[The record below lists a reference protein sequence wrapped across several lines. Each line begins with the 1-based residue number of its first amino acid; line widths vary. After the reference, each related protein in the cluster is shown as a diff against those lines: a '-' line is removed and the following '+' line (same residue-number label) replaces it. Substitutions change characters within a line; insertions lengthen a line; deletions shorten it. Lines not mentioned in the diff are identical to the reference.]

1 MANASFGSNRTF
13 RVRIVMADS
22 ANGFESASDI
32 DPNSTIGDMLD
43 LQVERYP
50 DRDALVNVEAGE
62 RYTYAEFRDEV
73 DRVARGLMALDIERG
88 QHVGIWATNY
98 SEWVLTQFATA
109 KIGAVMVNVN
119 PAYRTHEIAYLLEQS
134 EANALILIGRFR
146 NSDYVGMLNEVVPE
160 LKDSNPGELNSHRF
174 PYLRNVI
181 HIVPHGDRDATTP
194 DGMWSWQEMV
204 ARHVDVSAQQLAD
217 RQAGCRP
224 DDPVNIQYTSGTT
237 GNPKGAM
244 LTHHNL
250 VSNGLYVG
258 DAIELTEEDRLC
270 VPVPFYHCFG
280 CVMGNLGCI
289 THGSA
294 IVIATEHFD
303 PLKTLQAIEQER
315 CTALYGVPTMFTAQ
329 LEHPEF
335 DSFDVTSLRTGIM
348 AGSPCPIEVM
358 RQVIDKMGAHQMTIA
373 YGQTEHSPVIT
384 QTLVTD
390 SIERRVSTVGAV
402 LPGVEARIVDH
413 ESGQILGPGVQGELQ
428 ARSSMVM
435 TGYYNLPEATAAAI
449 DDEGWL
455 HTGDLAEVD
464 EDGYYKITG
473 RLKDMIIR
481 GGENVYPREIEE
493 FLYTHPKI
501 SDVQVIGVPDER
513 FGEEV
518 MAWVMLRQGESADE
532 EEIREFCRGKI
543 AHFKV
548 PRYVK
553 VTEEFPMTV
562 TGKIQKFR
570 MREMAVEELGL
581 QIASKIET
589 A

>member
-1 MANASFGSNRTF
+1 MAESVNE
-13 RVRIVMADS
+13 VQ
-22 ANGFESASDI
+22 SASGV
-32 DPNSTIGDMLD
+32 DPHSTIGDMLD
-43 LQVERYP
+43 RQVERFAE
-50 DRDALVNVEAGE
+50 RDALVNAETGE
-62 RYTYAEFRDEV
+62 RYSYSGFRDEV
-73 DRVARGLMALDIERG
+73 ERVARGLMAMGIQHG

-119 PAYRTHEIAYLLEQS
+119 PAYRTHELAYVLEQS

-146 NSDYVGMLNEVVPE
+146 NSDYAGMVNEVVPE
-160 LKDSNPGELNSHRF
+160 IRDSHPGELRSGRF
-174 PYLRNVI
+174 PFLRNVI
-181 HIVPHGDRDATTP
+181 YIPPHDDQEAATP
-194 DGMWSWQEMV
+194 PGMWSWEELV
-204 ARHVDVSAQQLAD
+204 ARHAEVTAEQLAA
-217 RQAGCRP
+217 RQAECRP
-224 DDPVNIQYTSGTT
+224 DGPINIQYTSGTT

-258 DAIELTEEDRLC
+258 DAIELTEVDRLC

-294 IVIATEHFD
+294 IIIASEHFD
-303 PLKTLQAIEQER
+303 ALKTLQALERER
-315 CTALYGVPTMFTAQ
+315 CTALYGVPTMFIAQ
-329 LEHPEF
+329 LDHAEF
-335 DSFDVTSLRTGIM
+335 VKFDVSSLRTGIM

-358 RQVIDKMGAHQMTIA
+358 RQVIDRMGAHQMTIA

-384 QTLVTD
+384 QTLTSD
-390 SIERRVSTVGAV
+390 SIERRVSTVGKV
-402 LPGVEARIVDH
+402 LPGVEARIADPETGEV
-413 ESGQILGPGVQGELQ
+413 LGPDVQGELQ

-435 TGYYNLPEATAAAI
+435 RGYYNMPEATASAI

-455 HTGDLAEVD
+455 HTGDLATVD

-481 GGENVYPREIEE
+481 GGENVYPREVEE
-493 FLYTHPKI
+493 FLYTHPKV

-513 FGEEV
+513 FVEEV
-518 MAWVMLRQGESADE
+518 MAWVILKPGETAEPDE
-532 EEIREFCRGKI
+532 FREFCRGKI
-543 AHFKV
+543 AHYKI

-553 VTEEFPMTV
+553 VATEFPMTV

-581 QIASKIET
+581 EAASQIET

>member
-1 MANASFGSNRTF
+1 MN
-13 RVRIVMADS
+13 
-22 ANGFESASDI
+22 FE
-32 DPNSTIGDMLD
+32 T
-43 LQVERYP
+43 
-50 DRDALVNVEAGE
+50 GE
-62 RYTYAEFRDEV
+62 RFTYAEFRDEV
-73 DRVARGLMALDIERG
+73 ERVARGLMALGIRKG
-88 QHVGIWATNY
+88 QHVGIWSTNY

-119 PAYRTHEIAYLLEQS
+119 PAYRTHELAYVLEQS
-134 EANALILIGRFR
+134 EANALIFIGRFR
-146 NSDYVGMLNEVVPE
+146 NSDYTAMVNEVVPE
-160 LKDSNPGELNSHRF
+160 LKDCSPGELSSSQF
-174 PYLRNVI
+174 PHLRHVI
-181 HIVPHGDRDATTP
+181 FIPPHDEPDAGTP
-194 DGMWSWQEMV
+194 PGMWSWADMV
-204 ARHVDVSAQQLAD
+204 GRHTEVSREQMSA
-217 RQAGCRP
+217 RQAECRP
-224 DDPVNIQYTSGTT
+224 GDPVNIQYTSGTT

-250 VSNGLYVG
+250 VANAVYVG
-258 DAIELTEEDRLC
+258 DCIELTENDRLC
-270 VPVPFYHCFG
+270 IPVPFYHCFG

-294 IVIATEHFD
+294 IVIPAEHFD
-303 PLKTLQAIEQER
+303 PLRTLQALDEER
-315 CTALYGVPTMFTAQ
+315 CTALYGVPTMFIAQ
-329 LEHPEF
+329 LDHTEF
-335 DSFDVTSLRTGIM
+335 DNFDLSSLRTGIM

-358 RQVIDKMGAHQMTIA
+358 RQVIDRMGAHQMTIA

-384 QTLVTD
+384 QTLTSD
-390 SIERRVSTVGAV
+390 SIERRVSTVGKV
-402 LPGVEARIVDH
+402 LPGVEARVVDP
-413 ESGQILGPGVQGELQ
+413 ETGQEVGPGVQGELQ

-435 TGYYNLPEATAAAI
+435 RGYYNMPDATNSAI
-449 DDEGWL
+449 DEDGWL

-464 EDGYYKITG
+464 ADGYYKITG

-493 FLYTHPKI
+493 FLYTHPKV

-518 MAWVMLRQGESADE
+518 MAWVMLRPGESAE
-532 EEIREFCRGKI
+532 PEEIREFCRGRI

-553 VTEEFPMTV
+553 VAEEFPMTV

-581 QIASKIET
+581 QAASRIET

>member
-1 MANASFGSNRTF
+1 
-13 RVRIVMADS
+13 MADS
-22 ANGFESASDI
+22 VSGIKSASSVE
-32 DPNSTIGDMLD
+32 PNSTIGDVLD
-43 LQVERYP
+43 RQAERFAE
-50 DRDALVNVEAGE
+50 RDALVNVETGE

-73 DRVARGLMALDIERG
+73 ERVARGLMALGIQHG
-88 QHVGIWATNY
+88 HHVGIWATNY

-119 PAYRTHEIAYLLEQS
+119 PAYRTHELAYVLEQS
-134 EANALILIGRFR
+134 EANAIILIGRFR
-146 NSDYVGMLNEVVPE
+146 NSDYAGMLNEVVPE
-160 LKDSNPGELNSHRF
+160 LKDSNPGELRSSQF

-181 HIVPHGDRDATTP
+181 CIPPHGDGADAETP
-194 DGMWSWQEMV
+194 TGMWAWDEM
-204 ARHVDVSAQQLAD
+204 AAKHSEVSPEQLAA
-217 RQAGCRP
+217 RQSECLP
-224 DDPVNIQYTSGTT
+224 DDPINIQYTSGTT

-258 DAIELTEEDRLC
+258 DAIELTENDRLC

-294 IVIATEHFD
+294 IIIASEHFD
-303 PLKTLQAIEQER
+303 PLKTLQALEQER
-315 CTALYGVPTMFTAQ
+315 CTALYGVPTMFIAQ
-329 LEHPEF
+329 LDHPEF
-335 DSFDVTSLRTGIM
+335 DNFDVSSLRTGIM

-358 RQVIDKMGAHQMTIA
+358 RQVIDRMGAHQMTIA

-384 QTLVTD
+384 QTLVSD

-402 LPGVEARIVDH
+402 LPGVEARIVDP
-413 ESGQILGPGVQGELQ
+413 ENGEILGPGIQGELQ

-435 TGYYNLPEATAAAI
+435 QGYYNMPEATAAAI

-518 MAWVMLRQGESADE
+518 MAWVMLRPGESADAE
-532 EEIREFCRGKI
+532 EFREFCRGRI

-553 VTEEFPMTV
+553 VTTEFPMTV

-581 QIASKIET
+581 QTASQIET

>member
-1 MANASFGSNRTF
+1 MMSNG
-13 RVRIVMADS
+13 V
-22 ANGFESASDI
+22 
-32 DPNSTIGDMLD
+32 DPYSTIGDVLD
-43 LQVERYP
+43 RQVERFAG
-50 DRDALVNVEAGE
+50 RDALVNVETGE
-62 RYTYAEFRDEV
+62 RYSYAEFREAV
-73 DRVARGLMALDIERG
+73 ERVARGLMALGIQRG

-119 PAYRTHEIAYLLEQS
+119 PAYRTHELAYVLEQS
-134 EANALILIGRFR
+134 EANAIILIGRFR
-146 NSDYVGMLNEVVPE
+146 NSDYVAMLNEVVPE
-160 LKDSNPGELNSHRF
+160 LKDSNPGDLRSPRF

-181 HIVPHGDRDATTP
+181 CIPPHGDGADAETP
-194 DGMWSWQEMV
+194 AGMWAWNEMV
-204 ARHVDVSAQQLAD
+204 AKHSEVSPEQLAA
-217 RQAGCRP
+217 RQAECRP

-258 DAIELTEEDRLC
+258 DCIELTENDRLC

-280 CVMGNLGCI
+280 CVMGNLGCV

-294 IVIATEHFD
+294 IIIASEHFD
-303 PLKTLQAIEQER
+303 PLKTLQALERER
-315 CTALYGVPTMFTAQ
+315 CTALYGVPTMFIAQ
-329 LEHPEF
+329 LGHADF
-335 DSFDVTSLRTGIM
+335 DSFDLTPLRTGIM

-358 RQVIDKMGAHQMTIA
+358 RQVIDRMGAHQMTIA

-384 QTLVTD
+384 QTLVSD

-402 LPGVEARIVDH
+402 LPGVEARIVDP
-413 ESGQILGPGVQGELQ
+413 ETGRILGPGAQGELQ

-435 TGYYNLPEATAAAI
+435 RGYYNMPEATAAAI
-449 DDEGWL
+449 DGEGWL

-518 MAWVMLRQGESADE
+518 MAWVMLKPGESADA
-532 EEIREFCRGKI
+532 EEIREFCRGRI
-543 AHFKV
+543 AHFKI

-570 MREMAVEELGL
+570 MREMAVEELAL
-581 QIASKIET
+581 QAASKIET

>member
-1 MANASFGSNRTF
+1 MASGIN
-13 RVRIVMADS
+13 
-22 ANGFESASDI
+22 
-32 DPNSTIGDMLD
+32 PNSTIGDMLD
-43 LQVERYP
+43 RQAERFAG
-50 DRDALVNVEAGE
+50 RDALVNFETGE
-62 RYTYAEFRDEV
+62 RFTYAAFRDAVE
-73 DRVARGLMALDIERG
+73 RVARGLMALGIGKG
-88 QHVGIWATNY
+88 QHVGIWSTNY
-98 SEWVLTQFATA
+98 SEWVMTQFATA

-119 PAYRTHEIAYLLEQS
+119 PAYRTHELAYVLEQS
-134 EANALILIGRFR
+134 EANALIFIGRFR
-146 NSDYVGMLNEVVPE
+146 NSDYTAMVNEVVPE
-160 LKDSNPGELNSHRF
+160 LKDCNPGELSSRRF
-174 PYLRNVI
+174 PYLRNVVYI
-181 HIVPHGDRDATTP
+181 PPHSDGEAATP
-194 DGMWSWQEMV
+194 PGMLSWAEML
-204 ARHVDVSAQQLAD
+204 ARHTGVSKEQLAA
-217 RQAGCRP
+217 RQAECHP

-250 VSNGLYVG
+250 VANGVYVG
-258 DAIELTEEDRLC
+258 DCIELTENDRLC
-270 VPVPFYHCFG
+270 IPVPFYHCFG

-294 IVIATEHFD
+294 IVIPAEHFD
-303 PLKTLQAIEQER
+303 PLKTLQALDKER
-315 CTALYGVPTMFTAQ
+315 CTALYGVPTMFIAQ
-329 LEHPEF
+329 LGHPEF
-335 DSFDVTSLRTGIM
+335 DNFDLSSLRTGIM

-358 RQVIDKMGAHQMTIA
+358 RQVIDRMGAHQMTIA

-384 QTLVTD
+384 QTLTSD
-390 SIERRVSTVGAV
+390 SIERRVSTVGKV
-402 LPGVEARIVDH
+402 LPGVEARVVDP
-413 ESGQILGPGVQGELQ
+413 ETGQEVGPGVQGELQ

-435 TGYYNLPEATAAAI
+435 RGYYNMPEATNSAI
-449 DDEGWL
+449 DAEGWL

-493 FLYTHPKI
+493 FLYTHPKV

-513 FGEEV
+513 FVEEV
-518 MAWVMLRQGESADE
+518 MAWVMLKPGESADA

-543 AHFKV
+543 AHYKI

-553 VTEEFPMTV
+553 VTTEFPMTV

-581 QIASKIET
+581 QAASRIET

>member
-1 MANASFGSNRTF
+1 MS
-13 RVRIVMADS
+13 DS
-22 ANGFESASDI
+22 VNGINSASSV
-32 DPNSTIGDMLD
+32 DPNSTIGDVLD
-43 LQVERYP
+43 RQAERFAE
-50 DRDALVNVEAGE
+50 RDALVNVETGE
-62 RYTYAEFRDEV
+62 RFTYAEFRDEV
-73 DRVARGLMALDIERG
+73 ERVARGLMALGIQRG
-88 QHVGIWATNY
+88 HHVGIWATNY

-109 KIGAVMVNVN
+109 KIGAVMINVN
-119 PAYRTHEIAYLLEQS
+119 PAYRTHELAYVLEQS
-134 EANALILIGRFR
+134 EANAMILIGRFR
-146 NSDYVGMLNEVVPE
+146 NSDYAAMLNEVVPE
-160 LKDSNPGELNSHRF
+160 LKDSNPGELRSSQF

-181 HIVPHGDRDATTP
+181 CIPPHGNGADAETP
-194 DGMWSWQEMV
+194 AGMWAWDEMV
-204 ARHVDVSAQQLAD
+204 TRHSEVSPEQLAA
-217 RQAGCRP
+217 RQSECLP
-224 DDPVNIQYTSGTT
+224 DDPINIQYTSGTT

-258 DAIELTEEDRLC
+258 DAIELTENDRLC

-294 IVIATEHFD
+294 IIIASEHFD
-303 PLKTLQAIEQER
+303 PLKTLQALEQER
-315 CTALYGVPTMFTAQ
+315 CTALYGVPTMFIAQ
-329 LEHPEF
+329 LDHPEF
-335 DSFDVTSLRTGIM
+335 DNFDVSSLRTGIM

-358 RQVIDKMGAHQMTIA
+358 RQVIDRMGAHQMTIA

-384 QTLVTD
+384 QTLVSD

-402 LPGVEARIVDH
+402 LPGVEARIVDP
-413 ESGQILGPGVQGELQ
+413 ENGEILGPGIQGELQ

-435 TGYYNLPEATAAAI
+435 QGYYNMPEATAAAI

-518 MAWVMLRQGESADE
+518 MAWVMLRPGESAEAD
-532 EEIREFCRGKI
+532 EIREFCRGRI

-553 VTEEFPMTV
+553 VTTEFPMTV

-581 QIASKIET
+581 QTASQIET

>member
-1 MANASFGSNRTF
+1 M
-13 RVRIVMADS
+13 V
-22 ANGFESASDI
+22 ESAGINGTASGVDTY
-32 DPNSTIGDMLD
+32 STIGNILD
-43 LQVERYP
+43 RQAERFAE
-50 DRDALVNVEAGE
+50 RDALVNFETGE
-62 RYTYAEFRDEV
+62 KFTYSEFRDEV
-73 DRVARGLMALDIERG
+73 ERVARGLMALGIRKG
-88 QHVGIWATNY
+88 QHVGIWSTNY
-98 SEWVLTQFATA
+98 NEWVLTQFATA

-119 PAYRTHEIAYLLEQS
+119 PAYRTHELAYVLEQS
-134 EANALILIGRFR
+134 EANALIFIGRFR
-146 NSDYVGMLNEVVPE
+146 NSDYSAMVNEVVPE
-160 LKDSNPGELNSHRF
+160 LKDCNPGQLSSSQF
-174 PYLRNVI
+174 PYLRHVVFI
-181 HIVPHGDRDATTP
+181 PPHSEPDAETP
-194 DGMWSWQEMV
+194 PGMWSWSEMV
-204 ARHVDVSAQQLAD
+204 GRHTEVSREQMLARQSECD
-217 RQAGCRP
+217 P

-250 VSNGLYVG
+250 VANGVYVG
-258 DAIELTEEDRLC
+258 DCIELTENDRLC
-270 VPVPFYHCFG
+270 IPVPFYHCFG

-294 IVIATEHFD
+294 IVIPAEHFD
-303 PLKTLQAIEQER
+303 PLKTLQALDKER
-315 CTALYGVPTMFTAQ
+315 CTALYGVPTMFIAQ
-329 LEHPEF
+329 LDHPEF
-335 DSFDVTSLRTGIM
+335 DSFDLSSLRTGIM

-358 RQVIDKMGAHQMTIA
+358 RQVIDRMGAHQMTIA

-384 QTLVTD
+384 QTLTSD
-390 SIERRVSTVGAV
+390 SIERRVSTVGKV
-402 LPGVEARIVDH
+402 LPGVEARVVDP
-413 ESGQILGPGVQGELQ
+413 ETGREVGPGVQGELQ

-435 TGYYNLPEATAAAI
+435 RGYYNMPEATSSTI
-449 DDEGWL
+449 DEEGWL
-455 HTGDLAEVD
+455 RTGDLAEVD

-493 FLYTHPKI
+493 FLYTHPKV

-518 MAWVMLRQGESADE
+518 MAWVMLKPGESVDS
-532 EEIREFCRGKI
+532 EEIREFCRGRI

-553 VTEEFPMTV
+553 VAEEFPMTV

-581 QIASKIET
+581 QVASRIET

>member
-1 MANASFGSNRTF
+1 MTDNGN
-13 RVRIVMADS
+13 
-22 ANGFESASDI
+22 ANGSASAGVDTH
-32 DPNSTIGDMLD
+32 STIGDMLD
-43 LQVERYP
+43 RQAERFAG
-50 DRDALVNVEAGE
+50 RDALVNFETGE
-62 RYTYAEFRDEV
+62 RFTYAEFRDEV
-73 DRVARGLMALDIERG
+73 ERVARGLMALGIRKG
-88 QHVGIWATNY
+88 HHVGIWSTNY

-119 PAYRTHEIAYLLEQS
+119 PAYRTHELAYVLEQS
-134 EANALILIGRFR
+134 EANALIFIGKFR
-146 NSDYVGMLNEVVPE
+146 NSDYTAMVNDVVPE
-160 LKDSNPGELNSHRF
+160 LKDSNPGELNSSQF
-174 PYLRNVI
+174 PYLRHVVYI
-181 HIVPHGDRDATTP
+181 PPHSEPDAGTP
-194 DGMWSWQEMV
+194 PGMWSWADMV
-204 ARHVDVSAQQLAD
+204 GRHAEVSREQMAA
-217 RQAGCRP
+217 RQAECRP

-250 VSNGLYVG
+250 VANGVYVG
-258 DAIELTEEDRLC
+258 DCIELTENDRLC
-270 VPVPFYHCFG
+270 IPVPFYHCFG

-294 IVIATEHFD
+294 IVIPAEHFD
-303 PLKTLQAIEQER
+303 PLKTLQALDKER
-315 CTALYGVPTMFTAQ
+315 CTTLYGVPTMFIAQ
-329 LEHPEF
+329 LDHPEF
-335 DSFDVTSLRTGIM
+335 DNFDLSSLRTGIM

-358 RQVIDKMGAHQMTIA
+358 RQVIDRMGAHQMTIA

-384 QTLVTD
+384 QTLTSD
-390 SIERRVSTVGAV
+390 SIERRVSTVGKV
-402 LPGVEARIVDH
+402 LPGVEARVVDP
-413 ESGQILGPGVQGELQ
+413 ETGSEVGPGVQGELQ

-435 TGYYNLPEATAAAI
+435 QGYYNMPEATNSAI
-449 DDEGWL
+449 DEEGWL

-493 FLYTHPKI
+493 FLYTHPKV

-518 MAWVMLRQGESADE
+518 MAWVMLRPGESADP
-532 EEIREFCRGKI
+532 EEIREFCRGRI

-581 QIASKIET
+581 HAASRIET